1 MDDKVEGVPR
11 TIAKEVA
18 EKEFADFVDAWD
30 IDANTDA
37 MSGEDR
43 EAFAQQKAKIVTQ
56 IMKGSASIDED
67 GNISYRLKKPQ
78 DGVTEIVFRIPSG
91 QAYMAMDQY
100 KDRQNVHKMYAFMGS
115 MTKQET
121 KLFSRMDARD
131 TKFCM
136 GVTLLFL
143 GS

>member
-1 MDDKVEGVPR
+1 MENIVS
-11 TIAKEVA
+11 KEVA
-18 EKEFADFVDAWD
+18 EQEFSKFVEAWD
-30 IDANTDA
+30 IDANTDG

-56 IMKGSASIDED
+56 IMKGNACIDDD
-67 GNISYRLKKPQ
+67 GDISYKLKKPQ
-78 DGVTEIVFRIPSG
+78 DDITEIVFRIPSG

-100 KDRQNVHKMYAFMGS
+100 KDRQNVHKMYAFMGA

>member
-1 MDDKVEGVPR
+1 MEKSAGGVPH
-11 TIAKEVA
+11 TVTKEVA
-18 EKEFADFVDAWD
+18 EKEFSDFVDAWD

-56 IMKGSASIDED
+56 IMKGSACIDED

-78 DGVTEIVFRIPSG
+78 GSITEIVFRIPTG
-91 QAYMAMDQY
+91 EAYMKMDQY

-115 MTKQET
+115 MTKQAPVI
-121 KLFSRMDARD
+121 FSAMDARD